1 MDNSIVITLK
11 DIGMITLWALGC
23 GVLIFMILI
32 LKRLYDMVKMINQ
45 TLKDNRPH
53 IDRTLQEVPE
63 ITQNVSSISGE
74 VAHIMQAFHG
84 TIDNVAE
91 TSESVTSV
99 MKDHQGLIDTFSS
112 FFNVLSKAKSLYTH
126 YFGTA
131 TQEEPTDFDR
141 P

>member
-1 MDNSIVITLK
+1 MDHGIVISLK
-11 DIGMITLWALGC
+11 DIGMITLWGLGC

-32 LKRLYDMVKMINQ
+32 LKRLYDTVKLVNQ

-63 ITQNVSSISGE
+63 ITQNVTSISGE

-99 MKDHQGLIDTFSS
+99 MKENQGIIDTFSS
-112 FFNVLSKAKSLYTH
+112 FFNILSKAKLLYNH
-126 YFGTA
+126 YFGNQTD
-131 TQEEPTDFDR
+131 EDPSDFDR